1 LGPVRPSADAARA
14 ACEGEPRERLER
26 ASDLL
31 DTHEKFY
38 RRSFFDVV
46 EDEEGRFEGFSHVDD
61 WVPQRLVTATGP
73 NPLPR

>member
-1 LGPVRPSADAARA
+1 VILPV
-14 ACEGEPRERLER
+14 EFTGE
-26 ASDLL
+26 DF
-31 DTHEKFY
+31 THVKFC

-46 EDEEGRFEGFSHVDD
+46 EDEEGRFEGFVHVDD